1 MTIHFINPIKTQI
14 LNHDEKKLLFYLMF
28 FVLFVGI
35 SCSRSASCAATSRPQ
50 KDTLTA
56 EFVEYIVAIGEARR
70 ERESYDDGIPRTD
83 HLIGGFVPFSL
94 VFING
99 ERCHDFPEALKDGH
113 LRAFTIDE
121 LKRILKKKNYMLD
134 GVKILK
140 NEKSLEKYRKGGF
153 VVSGAENRLKIVYEI
168 KAHLI
173 DPKGEIYNYVWK
185 RSEFPGGNE
194 AYKAFLEKNVRHPKE
209 MFNTGVHGF
218 VDVECVI
225 EKDGTIEVQ
234 KAYPYLKDQSGNPCL
249 DSTIIKRYE
258 QEALRV
264 IEKMPRCEPGRKEN
278 GEKVRENHNIAIIFD
293 ENVKY

>member
-1 MTIHFINPIKTQI
+1 MKAINIRCFATI
-14 LNHDEKKLLFYLMF
+14 LFLSSAVFLTM
-28 FVLFVGI
+28 V
-35 SCSRSASCAATSRPQ
+35 SCSQKTNRTEESRPQ
-50 KDTLTA
+50 KNTLTA
-56 EFVEYIVAIGEARR
+56 EFVEYIVAIDEARR
-70 ERESYDDGIPRTD
+70 ERESYDDGIPRKD
-83 HLIGGFVPFSL
+83 HLIGGFVPISL

-99 ERCHDFPEALKDGH
+99 ERCYDFPEALKDGH
-113 LRAFTIDE
+113 LREFTIDE

-153 VVSGAENRLKIVYEI
+153 VVSGAENWLKIVYEI

-173 DPKGEIYNYVWK
+173 DPKGEIYNNVWK
-185 RSEFPGGNE
+185 YSEFPGGNE

-209 MFNTGVHGF
+209 MLNTGVHGF

-234 KAYPYLKDQSGNPCL
+234 KVYPYLKDKSGNPCL

-264 IEKMPRCEPGRKEN
+264 IKKMPRCEPGRKEN
-278 GEKVRENHNIAIIFD
+278 GEKVRVNHNIAIIFD